1 MIQLPLLERVRVLS
15 HSLTS
20 ARHLFS
26 ASAALQTVEIDT
38 SGIEDF
44 SNCFYYCISLRT
56 IPELNTSAGTNFM
69 AMFAGCSALLTLPP
83 LDTSN
88 GIDFRMMFAW
98 SNDFA
103 GSLASIPLL
112 DTRKGE
118 MFEGMFAGCSLRSI
132 PRLDLSGL
140 RGEISFSNARA
151 LARIEVVGIGATNTF
166 VQVGLNDTNLG
177 AAALNAFY
185 ANLEP
190 ITSQGFLYLG
200 NTPGPLDPDHDPTIA
215 TSKGWTI
222 YY

>member
-26 ASAALQTVEIDT
+26 ACAALQTVEIDT

-44 SNCFYYCISLRT
+44 SNCFSYCTSLRS
-56 IPELNTSAGTNFM
+56 IPEINTSSGTTFL
-69 AMFAGCSALLTLPP
+69 AMFAGCSGLLALPP

-88 GIDFRMMFAW
+88 GIDFRVMFAW
-98 SNDFA
+98 SNDYA
-103 GSLASIPLL
+103 GSLPSIPLL

-118 MFEGMFAGCSLRSI
+118 MFEGMFAGCSLRSV

-151 LARIEVVGIGATNTF
+151 LARIEVVGLGAANSS

-190 ITSQGFLYLG
+190 ITSPGFLYVA
-200 NTPGPLDPDHDPTIA
+200 NTPGPLDPDHDPTLA

>member
-20 ARHLFS
+20 AHHLFS
-26 ASAALQTVEIDT
+26 ACAALQTVEIDT
-38 SGIEDF
+38 TGIEDF
-44 SNCFYYCISLRT
+44 SNCFSYCTSLRS
-56 IPELNTSAGTNFM
+56 IPEFNTSAGTNFM
-69 AMFAGCSALLTLPP
+69 AMFVGCSALLALPP

-103 GSLASIPLL
+103 GSLALIPLL

-118 MFEGMFAGCSLRSI
+118 MFDGMFAGCSLRSI

-151 LARIEVVGIGATNTF
+151 LARIGVVGIGATNAF

-177 AAALNAFY
+177 AAALNVFY